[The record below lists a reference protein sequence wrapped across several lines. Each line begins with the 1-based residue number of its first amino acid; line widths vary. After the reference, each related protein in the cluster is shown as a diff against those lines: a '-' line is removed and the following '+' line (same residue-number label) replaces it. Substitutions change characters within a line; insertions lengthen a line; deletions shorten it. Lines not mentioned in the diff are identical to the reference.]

1 MYKERLHIQNSN
13 KEFDDYFEQL
23 ASYLNIPTS
32 IIKPYKDDCTLFK
45 YKRRQVIYYSS
56 KQTKFVYFLV
66 NGCVSHEI
74 SNVNGNTYLRLSKE
88 HSLFPMNYL
97 FSETTPT
104 YEMCTALTDC
114 TVITLPKDLLEYL
127 CKNYT
132 EIFES
137 LFIKLNETIQYQA
150 EYSMALTANLAKERI
165 EEILKLLCHTIG
177 EDNEEFYEIK
187 QVMTI
192 QLLSNLSGL
201 SRKTTG
207 QVINEL
213 KKENMVFQDDKDWI
227 IKKIKN

>member
-1 MYKERLHIQNSN
+1 MYRERGSIQYLDKKFTDS
-13 KEFDDYFEQL
+13 FEQL
-23 ASYLNIPTS
+23 ATYLNIPAS
-32 IIKPYKDDCTLFK
+32 IIKPYKDDCALFQ

-56 KQTKFVYFLV
+56 NQTKFVYFLV

-74 SNVNGNTYLRLSKE
+74 SNENGNTYLRLARE
-88 HSLFPMNYL
+88 HSLFPMNHL

-127 CKNYT
+127 CKNHA

-192 QLLSNLSGL
+192 QLLSHLSGL

-213 KKENMVFQDDKDWI
+213 KEDNMIFQDDKDWI
-227 IKKIKN
+227 IKK